1 MEKAKF
7 IQIGWLRFQP
17 KLLTFQ
23 QIVDAGKIF
32 SNKKKDKSLS
42 ITNAIAEM
50 LANSDDASMM
60 QEMLSVML
68 FRNRLLRWIM
78 RPYVKHYATVKAFRE
93 LLAML
98 SESNEPALF
107 ITQIFML
114 KGTNTP
120 QLDIVSVQEL

>member
-42 ITNAIAEM
+42 ITNAIA
-50 LANSDDASMM
+50 
-60 QEMLSVML
+60 
-68 FRNRLLRWIM
+68 
-78 RPYVKHYATVKAFRE
+78 
-93 LLAML
+93 
-98 SESNEPALF
+98 
-107 ITQIFML
+107 
-114 KGTNTP
+114 
-120 QLDIVSVQEL
+120 